1 MPKTVFTGAHKHL
14 VRVLKD
20 ARKKSGLK
28 QEELA
33 ERLGRE
39 RTLISLIE
47 TGLRRV
53 DVLEFYAIAKA
64 KDLNPSELFDE
75 LIEKLPDKV
84 ENLRAYYM

>member
-1 MPKTVFTGAHKHL
+1 MSKTVFTGAHKHL

-39 RTLISLIE
+39 RTMISLIE
-47 TGLRRV
+47 TGQRRV

-64 KDLNPSELFDE
+64 LGLDPTELFDE
-75 LIEKLPDKV
+75 LSDKLPDRI
-84 ENLRAYYM
+84 EI

>member
-1 MPKTVFTGAHKHL
+1 MSKTVFTGAHKHL

-20 ARKKSGLK
+20 ARTKSGLK

-39 RTLISLIE
+39 RTMISLIE
-47 TGLRRV
+47 TGQRRV

-64 KDLNPSELFDE
+64 LGVNPTELFDE
-75 LIEKLPDKV
+75 LSKKLPDSI
-84 ENLRAYYM
+84 EI

>member
-14 VRVLKD
+14 VRTLKD
-20 ARKKSGLK
+20 ARMKAGLK
-28 QEELA
+28 QSELA

-47 TGLRRV
+47 TGQRRV

-64 KDLNPSELFDE
+64 LDLNPTELFEE
-75 LIEKLPDKV
+75 LCTTLPDKIQI
-84 ENLRAYYM
+84 

>member
-1 MPKTVFTGAHKHL
+1 MSKTVFTGAHKHL

-39 RTLISLIE
+39 RTMISLIE
-47 TGLRRV
+47 TGQRRV

-64 KDLNPSELFDE
+64 LGLNPAELFDE
-75 LIEKLPDKV
+75 LSDKLPDRI
-84 ENLRAYYM
+84 EI

>member
-1 MPKTVFTGAHKHL
+1 MSKTVFTGAHKHL

-39 RTLISLIE
+39 RTMISLIE
-47 TGLRRV
+47 TGQRRV

-64 KDLNPSELFDE
+64 LGVNPTELFDE
-75 LIEKLPDKV
+75 LSKKLPDSI
-84 ENLRAYYM
+84 EI

>member
-1 MPKTVFTGAHKHL
+1 MSKTVFTGAHKHL

-39 RTLISLIE
+39 RTMISLIE
-47 TGLRRV
+47 TGQRRV

-64 KDLNPSELFDE
+64 LGLNPTELFDE
-75 LIEKLPDKV
+75 LSDKLPDNI
-84 ENLRAYYM
+84 EI

>member
-1 MPKTVFTGAHKHL
+1 MSKTVFSGAHKHL
-14 VRVLKD
+14 VRTLKD

-39 RTLISLIE
+39 RTMISLIE
-47 TGLRRV
+47 TGQRRV

-64 KDLNPSELFDE
+64 LGMEPRELFDE
-75 LIEKLPDKV
+75 LANKLPEKV
-84 ENLRAYYM
+84 EI

>member
-1 MPKTVFTGAHKHL
+1 MSKTVFTGAHKHL

-39 RTLISLIE
+39 RTMISLIE
-47 TGLRRV
+47 TGQRRV

-64 KDLNPSELFDE
+64 LGLNPTELFDE
-75 LIEKLPDKV
+75 LSDKLPDRI
-84 ENLRAYYM
+84 EI